1 MSSQAV
7 NKSELK
13 EVLEEM
19 MRERNPELK
28 GFFEEILRKY
38 LASAPDEAVPLDMDE
53 IRKKYA
59 LRRESFVPLHQ
70 LFQDAPPASE
80 LVKKLRK

>member
-1 MSSQAV
+1 MSIQAV
-7 NKSELK
+7 NKNELK

-28 GFFEEILRKY
+28 SFLEEILRKY
-38 LASAPDEAVPLDMDE
+38 LAAVSDETMPFDMDE
-53 IRKKYA
+53 VRKKYA
-59 LRRESFVPLHQ
+59 LRRESFAPLHQ

>member
-7 NKSELK
+7 NKEELK

-28 GFFEEILRKY
+28 GFLEEILLKY
-38 LASAPDEAVPLDMDE
+38 LTSASDETIPFDMDE
-53 IRKKYA
+53 VRKKYA
-59 LRRESFVPLHQ
+59 LRRESFAPLHQ